1 MVAGTLI
8 LGFLILGQVMQA
20 SGATKF
26 FSDIAMAS
34 IGRKRGGPAKV
45 SVVGSSLMGTV
56 SGATVANIMST
67 GMISI
72 PLMKRNGFKGAMA
85 AGIEAVASNGSQ
97 LAPPVMGA
105 TAFIIAEYLEMPYST
120 IVAAAILPAIV
131 YYVFLFC
138 QIDFYARDK
147 GLEGLKKSELPKMF
161 DVIKAGWLFIIP
173 LGVLIFFLFVLA
185 FNPAK
190 SALYATLSL
199 LFLALL
205 KFKKLPS
212 LKIIYECILGLG
224 KPFVMLVMICA
235 GAGIIIG
242 VINMSGLGF
251 SLALALSDVG
261 IAYGLFVML
270 LLTALAS
277 IVLGMGMP
285 TSAVYIIVAMLLAPA
300 ITDMGVPAIAA
311 HFFVFYF
318 GLASFL
324 TPPVAIASYA
334 AASLA
339 KADLRETSM
348 AGLKLGLSAFIIP
361 FYFIYNPEILM
372 VGEWNVI
379 LSSFTLLVI
388 AGVLLR
394 VRLHYFQV
402 VKKNRQL
409 MV

>member
-1 MVAGTLI
+1 
-8 LGFLILGQVMQA
+8 
-20 SGATKF
+20 
-26 FSDIAMAS
+26 
-34 IGRKRGGPAKV
+34 
-45 SVVGSSLMGTV
+45 
-56 SGATVANIMST
+56 
-67 GMISI
+67 
-72 PLMKRNGFKGAMA
+72 
-85 AGIEAVASNGSQ
+85 
-97 LAPPVMGA
+97 
-105 TAFIIAEYLEMPYST
+105 
-120 IVAAAILPAIV
+120 
-131 YYVFLFC
+131 
-138 QIDFYARDK
+138 
-147 GLEGLKKSELPKMF
+147 
-161 DVIKAGWLFIIP
+161 
-173 LGVLIFFLFVLA
+173 LFVLA

-388 AGVLLR
+388 AGVLLAR
-394 VRLHYFQV
+394 AITLFSSSEEKSTAYGMIDLLMSIVAGTATIWLGKENMLLYAIMIIGIGMIVFG
-402 VKKNRQL
+402 NRFL
-409 MV
+409 KSNKI

>member
-1 MVAGTLI
+1 
-8 LGFLILGQVMQA
+8 
-20 SGATKF
+20 
-26 FSDIAMAS
+26 
-34 IGRKRGGPAKV
+34 
-45 SVVGSSLMGTV
+45 
-56 SGATVANIMST
+56 
-67 GMISI
+67 
-72 PLMKRNGFKGAMA
+72 
-85 AGIEAVASNGSQ
+85 
-97 LAPPVMGA
+97 
-105 TAFIIAEYLEMPYST
+105 MPYST

-388 AGVLLR
+388 AGVFTGACD
-394 VRLHYFQV
+394 YIIF
-402 VKKNRQL
+402 K
-409 MV
+409 